1 MEHPR
6 TGTSLQQRDSS
17 CVEPDPR
24 KRGSAE
30 GSEGHVKAEVE
41 KGLHVKQQLAAWKIS
56 KAPAQGSIGFVWLKA
71 QEKEALPPSG
81 SKGGR
86 GGVVL
91 QGSPGSLRPPGFQF
105 ETWGGLWIRE

>member
-56 KAPAQGSIGFVWLKA
+56 KAPAQGSIGFVWLKKKRRHRLQGPRGA
-71 QEKEALPPSG
+71 V
-81 SKGGR
+81 GGWFFR
-86 GGVVL
+86 VL
-91 QGSPGSLRPPGFQF
+91 QGL
-105 ETWGGLWIRE
+105 

>member
-41 KGLHVKQQLAAWKIS
+41 KGLHVKQQLAA
-56 KAPAQGSIGFVWLKA
+56 G
-71 QEKEALPPSG
+71 
-81 SKGGR
+81 
-86 GGVVL
+86 
-91 QGSPGSLRPPGFQF
+91 
-105 ETWGGLWIRE
+105 

>member
-56 KAPAQGSIGFVWLKA
+56 KALRKDQSDLFGSRGATAFRVQGG
-71 QEKEALPPSG
+71 P
-81 SKGGR
+81 
-86 GGVVL
+86 
-91 QGSPGSLRPPGFQF
+91 
-105 ETWGGLWIRE
+105 WGGGSSGFSRVSEASGVSVPDLGWVMDSSP